1 MNLENP
7 SCAAALIASRGDLQ
21 ASEARIA
28 QAVARAAEREPQLKA
43 FCFRP
48 DRYAPI
54 DADTAANPL
63 AGLPIAVKDLMGTAD
78 MPTTY
83 GSPIYEGFIP
93 KEDAQIVAQLR
104 AYGGTVFG
112 KTVTAEFGW
121 REPGPTVNPWN
132 AAHTPG
138 GSSSGSAAA
147 VGAGIVPL
155 ALGTQTLG
163 SVIRPAAYCGAVGYK
178 PTHGRVPSAG
188 VYPLSQS
195 LDHVGFFANSVD
207 DIALAHALFVDAKPE
222 VLASADTWTGYFAP
236 RRPQSVGVIRTSLW
250 QRVDD
255 QQKLNFDAS
264 LGRLQAAGV
273 TTLELDLHVDLP
285 VLIEALN
292 TILQMEA
299 HRNIGPLAAE
309 HPDKVSDVM
318 KALLAAGA
326 QVSAAQ
332 YEEARTLQTEL
343 SAQSA
348 AFLRGCDVVVSPP
361 ATGAAPLGLDYT
373 GDATFCVAWSFLGMP
388 AVTIPSGRA
397 ANGLPLGFQLIGE
410 RGADLRVLQTA
421 AWAAAVLPA
430 FR

>member
-7 SCAAALIASRGDLQ
+7 SCVGALIASRGDLQ

-54 DADTAANPL
+54 DTDAAATPL
-63 AGLPIAVKDLMGTAD
+63 AGLPIAVKDIMATAD

-83 GSPIYEGFIP
+83 GSPIYEGFTP

-104 AYGGTVFG
+104 AHGGTVFG
-112 KTVTAEFGW
+112 KTVTTEFAW

-163 SVIRPAAYCGAVGYK
+163 SVIRPAAYCGVVGYK
-178 PTHGRVPSAG
+178 PTHGRVPSTG
-188 VYPLSQS
+188 VHPLSQS

-207 DIALAHALFVDAKPE
+207 TVAVAHALFVDARPE
-222 VLASADTWTGYFAP
+222 VLASADRWAGYFAP
-236 RRPQSVGVIRTSLW
+236 RRPQAVGVIRTSLW
-250 QRVDD
+250 QRADD
-255 QQKLNFDAS
+255 EQKANFDAS
-264 LGRLQAAGV
+264 LALLQGAGV

-285 VLIEALN
+285 VLIETFD
-292 TILQMEA
+292 TILQVEA
-299 HRNIGPLAAE
+299 HRNIGPLAAV

-318 KALLAAGA
+318 KALLAAGGR
-326 QVSAAQ
+326 VSAAQ
-332 YEEARTLQTEL
+332 YAEACALQTEL
-343 SAQSA
+343 SAQST
-348 AFLRGCDVVVSPP
+348 AFMGGCDVLVSPP
-361 ATGAAPLGLDYT
+361 ATGAAPLGLGYT

-421 AWAAAVLPA
+421 AWAAAALPA

>member
-1 MNLENP
+1 
-7 SCAAALIASRGDLQ
+7 
-21 ASEARIA
+21 
-28 QAVARAAEREPQLKA
+28 
-43 FCFRP
+43 
-48 DRYAPI
+48 
-54 DADTAANPL
+54 
-63 AGLPIAVKDLMGTAD
+63 
-78 MPTTY
+78 
-83 GSPIYEGFIP
+83 
-93 KEDAQIVAQLR
+93 
-104 AYGGTVFG
+104 
-112 KTVTAEFGW
+112 
-121 REPGPTVNPWN
+121 VNPWN

-163 SVIRPAAYCGAVGYK
+163 SLIRPAAYCGVVGYK
-178 PTHGRVPSAG
+178 PTHGRVPTTG
-188 VYPLSQS
+188 VHPLSQS
-195 LDHVGFFANSVD
+195 LDHVGFLANSVE

-222 VLASADTWTGYFAP
+222 VLASADAWAGYFAP

-250 QRVDD
+250 QRADD
-255 QQKLNFDAS
+255 EQKANFDAS
-264 LGRLQAAGV
+264 LARLRAAGA
-273 TTLELDLHVDLP
+273 TTLELHLHVDLP
-285 VLIEALN
+285 VLIEALD
-292 TILQMEA
+292 TILPVEA

-326 QVSAAQ
+326 QVSAAR
-332 YEEARTLQTEL
+332 YEEARALQTEL
-343 SAQSA
+343 SAHSA

-421 AWAAAVLPA
+421 AWAAAALPA